1 MYKIA
6 LSGDAS
12 ATADGVN
19 LSINIDLGNITSH
32 HSDIE
37 KMVEVIEKRIKGNGS
52 ATHFS
57 NGCIHSGLHLREL
70 SHFSHHDDHSPPS

>member
-6 LSGDAS
+6 LSGA
-12 ATADGVN
+12 AAAADGVN

-37 KMVEVIEKRIKGNGS
+37 KMVEVIERRIKGNGS
-52 ATHFS
+52 ATRSS
-57 NGCIHSGLHLREL
+57 NGCIHLGLHLRVS
-70 SHFSHHDDHSPPS
+70 SHFSHHDDHSLPS